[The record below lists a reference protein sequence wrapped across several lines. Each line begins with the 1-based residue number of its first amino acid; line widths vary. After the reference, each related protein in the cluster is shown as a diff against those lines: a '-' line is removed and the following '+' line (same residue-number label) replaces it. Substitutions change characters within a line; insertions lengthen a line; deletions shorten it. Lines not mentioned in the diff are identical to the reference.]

1 MLSILKRRFL
11 ARLPETEMYSSKVQT
26 RVVGGASKVGNFK
39 HGLMRDCSKSGSSW
53 GLFHIKVLVYFNA
66 RFS

>member
-11 ARLPETEMYSSKVQT
+11 ARLPETEMYHQADEC
-26 RVVGGASKVGNFK
+26 RVLLFSVASNRALRGEF
-39 HGLMRDCSKSGSSW
+39 
-53 GLFHIKVLVYFNA
+53 IKVLVYFNA